1 VNGTVTATAQSNCA
15 SSNTRSINVKL
26 PACPLERLA
35 TVTGKGS
42 FVAAEAMNV
51 QVFPNPTTT
60 DFKLQVITAGKEKI
74 NARVLD
80 AQGRM
85 IKQVT
90 VQPYQ
95 TVNFGSDLKAGAYI
109 LEVKQGTSVKS
120 TRIIKF

>member
-1 VNGTVTATAQSNCA
+1 
-15 SSNTRSINVKL
+15 
-26 PACPLERLA
+26 LA